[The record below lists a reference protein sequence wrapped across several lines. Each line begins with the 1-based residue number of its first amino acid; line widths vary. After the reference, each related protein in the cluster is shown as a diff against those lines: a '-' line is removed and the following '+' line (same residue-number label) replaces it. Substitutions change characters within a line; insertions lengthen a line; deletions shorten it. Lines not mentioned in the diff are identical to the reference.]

1 MALMTGM
8 SETRQMAPTYSS
20 AIADAHNYMSWIVGT
35 MRPYF
40 GRDVLEVGIG
50 HGSYHEYLGKL
61 GSYRGIGRGTPWLSL
76 SGFGLLAGSWCSQ
89 RFHGSTLLLIVVLCL
104 HYLCSIVI
112 LIESECLLYSA
123 CQLTALY
130 MCRKVQKLLLG
141 HVARVLQRHPIRQVL
156 GFNKLSCHG

>member
-61 GSYRGIGRGTPWLSL
+61 GSYRGIDIDPENVASSRARYLVSASNLRTFVRNNSDRGFLPAASTPSFAATSSSIL
-76 SGFGLLAGSWCSQ
+76 
-89 RFHGSTLLLIVVLCL
+89 RMTIVQ
-104 HYLCSIVI
+104 
-112 LIESECLLYSA
+112 SA
-123 CQLTALY
+123 IWPT
-130 MCRKVQKLLLG
+130 R
-141 HVARVLQRHPIRQVL
+141 
-156 GFNKLSCHG
+156 